1 MPLHRENF
9 GIEAAKERIAAHIK
23 EKYDIIEQSYEMI
36 GKSKMQTTE
45 KLYDK
50 DSYLKEFQAL
60 VLACEPKSE
69 TAWQV
74 VLDKTAFFPEGG
86 GQTGDTGWLDDV
98 EVTDTREKAGVI
110 YHVTKEPLEAGMT
123 VSGKINFQERFD
135 KMQQHTGE
143 HILSG
148 IVCATYGYNNVGFHL
163 SKEITTLDFD
173 GELST
178 EQVRE
183 VENRVNQVILANVPV
198 EVKFPEK
205 EELAEL
211 DYRSK
216 IEIEGQVRIVEIP
229 GVDRCACCAPHVK
242 TTAEVG
248 LLKIQSCD
256 RHRGGCRLTIVC
268 GMRALKDYQQK
279 QESVG
284 KISAALS
291 AKAEQVA
298 EAVERLQEQQMKLR
312 EQLNRIQAMYLEEK
326 LEKINAEDKI
336 VCIFEEALD
345 SIAMRNFVNGAMER
359 CDGVCGAFM
368 GNEAQGYHYILGSK
382 TIDVR
387 EAAKKLNEQFQ
398 GKGGGKPQMV
408 QGSLKG
414 NSEEILKILE
424 SC

>member
-1 MPLHRENF
+1 M
-9 GIEAAKERIAAHIK
+9 
-23 EKYDIIEQSYEMI
+23 
-36 GKSKMQTTE
+36 TE
-45 KLYDK
+45 ELYDK
-50 DSYLKEFQAL
+50 DSYLQEFQAT
-60 VLACEPKSE
+60 VISCEQKNE
-69 TAWQV
+69 NTWHM

-86 GQTGDTGWLDDV
+86 GQTGDTGWLNDV
-98 EVTDTREKAGVI
+98 EVVDTHEKAGVI
-110 YHVTKEPLEAGMT
+110 YHETKAPLEVGIQVA
-123 VSGKINFQERFD
+123 GKIDFAARFD

-148 IVCATYGYNNVGFHL
+148 IVCSTYNYNNVGFHL
-163 SKEITTLDFD
+163 SSEITTLDFD

-183 VENRVNQVILANVPV
+183 LEIRVNQAIHGNIPV
-198 EVKFPEK
+198 QVKFPTK
-205 EELAEL
+205 DELAEM

-229 GVDRCACCAPHVK
+229 GIDRCACCAPHVK

-284 KISAALS
+284 KVSAALS
-291 AKAEQVA
+291 AKPEKIA
-298 EAVERLQEQQMKLR
+298 EAVEHLQEQQAKLR
-312 EQLNRIQAMYLEEK
+312 EQLNHIQAMYLQEK
-326 LEKINAEDKI
+326 LDKI
-336 VCIFEEALD
+336 HVEDQCVCIFEEALD

-359 CDGVCGAFM
+359 CDGICGAFI
-368 GNEAQGYHYILGSK
+368 GSDKSGYHYILGSK
-382 TIDVR
+382 ELDVR
-387 EAAKKLNEQFQ
+387 EISKQLNVKFS

-408 QGSLKG
+408 QGSLNGAKKEIL
-414 NSEEILKILE
+414 EEIENLI
-424 SC
+424 

>member
-1 MPLHRENF
+1 M
-9 GIEAAKERIAAHIK
+9 
-23 EKYDIIEQSYEMI
+23 
-36 GKSKMQTTE
+36 TE

-50 DSYLKEFQAL
+50 DSYLQEFQAT
-60 VLACEPKSE
+60 VISCEQKNE
-69 TAWQV
+69 NTWRV

-86 GQTGDTGWLDDV
+86 GQTGDTGWLNDV

-110 YHVTKEPLEAGMT
+110 YHETKAPLEAGT
-123 VSGKINFQERFD
+123 QVAGKIDFAARFD

-148 IVCATYGYNNVGFHL
+148 IVCSTYNYNNVGFHL
-163 SKEITTLDFD
+163 SSEITTLDFD
-173 GELST
+173 GELSA
-178 EQVRE
+178 EQVHE
-183 VENRVNQVILANVPV
+183 LEIRVNQAIHENIPV
-198 EVKFPEK
+198 QVKFPTK
-205 EELAEL
+205 DELTDM

-229 GVDRCACCAPHVK
+229 GIDRCACCAPHVK

-284 KISAALS
+284 KVSAALS
-291 AKAEQVA
+291 AKPEKIA
-298 EAVERLQEQQMKLR
+298 EAVEHLQEQQAKLR
-312 EQLNRIQAMYLEEK
+312 EQLNHIQAMYLQEK
-326 LEKINAEDKI
+326 LDKIHAEDQC

-359 CDGVCGAFM
+359 CDGICGAFI
-368 GNEAQGYHYILGSK
+368 GSDKSGYHYILGSK
-382 TIDVR
+382 ELDVR
-387 EAAKKLNEQFQ
+387 EISKQLNVKFS

-408 QGSLKG
+408 QGSLNGAKK
-414 NSEEILKILE
+414 EILEAIE
-424 SC
+424 SLI